1 VSFHWEFMF
10 TRPQF
15 RTADRGRQG
24 EILERLA
31 ELVEAGE
38 LGTTLT
44 THLCPISPGNL
55 AQAHALLEG
64 GRTLGKIVLQGW
76 EGGECL
82 ASDT

>member
-1 VSFHWEFMF
+1 MF

>member
-1 VSFHWEFMF
+1 MF

-38 LGTTLT
+38 LGSTLT
-44 THLCPISPGNL
+44 THLNPISPANL
-55 AQAHALLEG
+55 ALAHGRLEG
-64 GRTLGKIVLQGW
+64 GCSIGKIVLEGW
-76 EGGECL
+76 
-82 ASDT
+82 A